1 MAFAKNFWRSQTRV
15 RLAGFILAGTAP
27 YAYAADDTCP
37 AYPSASVFAYVCST
51 TSNFGD
57 GVSITV
63 VNGQATASSTG
74 LGGINTAPLGDT
86 AAQAFQNGQFGATGT
101 SGAVATTQSQPV
113 SNAYGSGTEFSS
125 AGIGDEEYA
134 TFTVIPFANGN
145 PDVSSQRIK
154 GNVVVPDL
162 HAEAKGSATSPSAG
176 VKGAAEVS
184 ATSQGAA
191 DFSDVLSISQFQYDT
206 IVNTLLAQNKPV
218 SANGITVALSYE
230 VHASFTA
237 SPTDPS
243 SAAGGRAEGSAAIS
257 LYNALGSTSEGGDA
271 QLSSGVNTNTLTG
284 EVFTVSGLLSPS
296 NPLTIFVGI
305 GVDGTAVGENGVA
318 ASYDA
323 NLTDTLQFLGVSF
336 FADAAETIPLP
347 DIQLGSA
354 LGLDYIPADAIIGP
368 AQSVPEPGTWALMA
382 IGTGGLASLRLLRKR
397 ARPGNTAGATVLL
410 DAPWRTN
417 A

>member
-1 MAFAKNFWRSQTRV
+1 M
-15 RLAGFILAGTAP
+15 
-27 YAYAADDTCP
+27 
-37 AYPSASVFAYVCST
+37 
-51 TSNFGD
+51 
-57 GVSITV
+57 
-63 VNGQATASSTG
+63 
-74 LGGINTAPLGDT
+74 
-86 AAQAFQNGQFGATGT
+86 
-101 SGAVATTQSQPV
+101 V

-134 TFTVIPFANGN
+134 KFTAIPFANGN
-145 PDVSSQRIK
+145 PDVSNQRIQ
-154 GNVVVPDL
+154 GRVVVPDL

-176 VKGAAEVS
+176 VA

-191 DFSDVLSISQFQYDT
+191 DFSDVLSISQFQYDI

-243 SAAGGRAEGSAAIS
+243 SLPAGGLAEGSAAIS
-257 LYNALGSTSEGGDA
+257 LYNAFGSTSEGGAA
-271 QLSSGVNTNTLTG
+271 QLSLGVNTNTLTG

-323 NLTDTLQFLGVSF
+323 NLTDTAVVPRRVVLCRRRGDNPAAGHSAWVRTRSGLHPSRRAHRSGAVGPRARHVG
-336 FADAAETIPLP
+336 ADG
-347 DIQLGSA
+347 DWNGGSRVPA
-354 LGLDYIPADAIIGP
+354 LAPKTCSVLAIRL
-368 AQSVPEPGTWALMA
+368 AQSVLPRRPVAGQGLKAGEHRRLARRGLVHALSRMIPNRGRNSGYSA
-382 IGTGGLASLRLLRKR
+382 A
-397 ARPGNTAGATVLL
+397 
-410 DAPWRTN
+410 W
-417 A
+417 

>member
-101 SGAVATTQSQPV
+101 SGAVATTQSEPV

-134 TFTVIPFANGN
+134 TFTVIPFANSN
-145 PDVSSQRIK
+145 PDVSSQRIQ

-176 VKGAAEVS
+176 VA
-184 ATSQGAA
+184 ATSQGVA
-191 DFSDVLSISQFQYDT
+191 DFSDVLSISQFQYDI

-243 SAAGGRAEGSAAIS
+243 SLPAGGLAEGSAAIS
-257 LYNALGSTSEGGDA
+257 LYNVLGSTSEGGDA
-271 QLSSGVNTNTLTG
+271 QLSLGVNTNTLTG

-382 IGTGGLASLRLLRKR
+382 IGMGGLASLRLLRKR
-397 ARPGNTAGATVLL
+397 ARLGNTAGETVLL

>member
-1 MAFAKNFWRSQTRV
+1 MAFAKSFWRSQTRV
-15 RLAGFILAGTAP
+15 RLAGLILAGTAP
-27 YAYAADDTCP
+27 YSYAADDTCP
-37 AYPSASVFAYVCST
+37 AYPTAAVFAYVCST
-51 TSNFGD
+51 TSNLGD

-101 SGAVATTQSQPV
+101 SGAVATTQSEPVSKPV

-134 TFTVIPFANGN
+134 KFTAIPFANGN
-145 PDVSSQRIK
+145 PDVSNQRIQ
-154 GNVVVPDL
+154 GRVVVPDL

-176 VKGAAEVS
+176 VA
-184 ATSQGAA
+184 ATSQGVA
-191 DFSDVLSISQFQYDT
+191 DFSDVLSISQFQYDI

-243 SAAGGRAEGSAAIS
+243 SLPAGGLAEGSAAIS
-257 LYNALGSTSEGGDA
+257 LYNAFGSTSEGGAA
-271 QLSSGVNTNTLTG
+271 QLSLGVNTNTLTG

-382 IGTGGLASLRLLRKR
+382 IGMGGLASLRLLRKR
-397 ARPGNTAGATVLL
+397 ARFWQYGWRNLSSL
-410 DAPWRTN
+410 DAPWR
-417 A
+417 AKA

>member
-27 YAYAADDTCP
+27 CAYAADDTCP

-145 PDVSSQRIK
+145 PDVSSQRIEGK
-154 GNVVVPDL
+154 VVVPDL

-176 VKGAAEVS
+176 VER

-206 IVNTLLAQNKPV
+206 NRQHAARPEQARLGKRNHG
-218 SANGITVALSYE
+218 SAFLRGPCIIHRQSDRSVQL
-230 VHASFTA
+230 
-237 SPTDPS
+237 
-243 SAAGGRAEGSAAIS
+243 AAGGRAEGSAAIS

-382 IGTGGLASLRLLRKR
+382 IGMGGLASLRLLRKR